1 MQEAASPKGEGEVLD
16 LPSESAGETSAEP
29 SLGDQIRA
37 LKSKGGSD
45 PDASENIFV
54 GALEE
59 VGQVEW
65 PTVGGAL
72 STTAVV
78 IGIVVGSTFVLLS
91 VNSVLSALSQKLF
104 G

>member
-1 MQEAASPKGEGEVLD
+1 MQLGIERLVRRTDLLQVVLGKGSQEGFGGLLD
-16 LPSESAGETSAEP
+16 
-29 SLGDQIRA
+29 
-37 LKSKGGSD
+37 
-45 PDASENIFV
+45 IFT

>member
-1 MQEAASPKGEGEVLD
+1 MF
-16 LPSESAGETSAEP
+16 T
-29 SLGDQIRA
+29 
-37 LKSKGGSD
+37 
-45 PDASENIFV
+45 